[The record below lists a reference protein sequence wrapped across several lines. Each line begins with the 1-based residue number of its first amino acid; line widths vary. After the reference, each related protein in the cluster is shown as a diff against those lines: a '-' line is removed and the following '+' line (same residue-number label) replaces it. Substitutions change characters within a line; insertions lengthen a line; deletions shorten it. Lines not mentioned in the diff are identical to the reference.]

1 MQKMTVVTGVVL
13 DNETVLTLEEMCE
26 SCGVSV
32 EIVREMVDEG
42 VLEPLATGNSGP
54 QFPARALQRLQTAL
68 RLQRDL
74 DINLAGVALALDL
87 LQEIRALRT
96 RLRVLER

>member
-13 DNETVLTLEEMCE
+13 DNETVLTLEDMCE
-26 SCGVSV
+26 YCGVSV

-42 VLEPLATGNSGP
+42 VLEPLATVSSGM

-87 LQEIRALRT
+87 LQEIRTLRT